1 MNPTVM
7 GADRFYGGAPARLER
22 WIGLIKPHDL
32 KIRTRAVL
40 IVLIGWFPLVL
51 LAGLQDLIYGGNS
64 LHSLLFDF
72 GSLARYVVAAPL
84 FIIAESIYFPIFG
97 KIILHFRDSGLIA
110 SHDRDRYENLVQS
123 SSKLLTSK
131 AAEIITFA
139 IAYAITAYFIVAL
152 PASDLISWSYV
163 PESGGTS
170 LSLAGKWHAIVSFP
184 IFIVLVLG
192 WVWRQLSWARF
203 LWLVSRM
210 DLQLIPTH
218 PDRCG
223 GLKFVSTIVLAYRA
237 IGFAFTAIVAGG
249 IANRMVHNGVPI
261 QAYGNV
267 MLAAVLLIGLFG
279 VGPLVAFAPL
289 LRRLRWEAIF
299 EYGMLARN
307 IGGLLGNKWLPRR
320 ENQPDDLEVPDFS
333 TTTDLY
339 SVVANIYNIEY
350 VPVSFKTVRNLL
362 IFIALPFVA
371 VLLIAEP
378 VQAILGALIKLV
390 IS

>member
-1 MNPTVM
+1 MNPTVV

-40 IVLIGWFPLVL
+40 SILIGWLPLVV

-64 LHSLLFDF
+64 LRSLFLDF
-72 GSLARYVVAAPL
+72 GSFARYVVAVPL
-84 FIIAESIYFPIFG
+84 FIIAESIYFSIFG

-110 SHDRDRYENLVQS
+110 THDRDRYENLLQS

-152 PASDLISWSYV
+152 PASDLISWSYA
-163 PESGGTS
+163 PGSGGTS

-184 IFIVLVLG
+184 LFLVLVFG
-192 WVWRQLSWARF
+192 WVWRQLLWARF
-203 LWLVSRM
+203 LWLAPRM

-223 GLKFVSTIVLAYRA
+223 GLKFVSAIAYAYRG
-237 IGFAFTAIVAGG
+237 IGFACTAIVAGG
-249 IANRMVHNGVPI
+249 IANRMVHNGAPL
-261 QAYGNV
+261 QAYRDV
-267 MLAAVLLIGLFG
+267 IIAVVLLIGLFC
-279 VGPLVAFAPL
+279 VGPLAAFAPV
-289 LRRLRWEAIF
+289 LRRLRWEAMF

-320 ENQPDDLEVPDFS
+320 ENQPDVLEVPDFS

-339 SVVANIYNIEY
+339 SVVANIYNIDY
-350 VPVSFKTVRNLL
+350 VPVSFKTVRDLL
-362 IFIALPFVA
+362 IFIALPFVG
-371 VLLIAEP
+371 VLLIAQP
-378 VQAILGALIKLV
+378 AKAILDSLVKLV
-390 IS
+390 VS

>member
-7 GADRFYGGAPARLER
+7 GADRFYGGAPAGLER
-22 WIGLIKPHDL
+22 WVGLIKPHDL

-40 IVLIGWFPLVL
+40 SILIGWVPLVL

-64 LHSLLFDF
+64 LRSFFLDF
-72 GSLARYVVAAPL
+72 ASFARYLVAAPL
-84 FIIAESIYFPIFG
+84 FIIAESIYFEILR

-110 SHDRDRYENLVQS
+110 SHDRDRYENLLRS
-123 SSKLLTSK
+123 TSKLLTSK

-163 PESGGTS
+163 PGSGGI
-170 LSLAGKWHAIVSFP
+170 SLAGKWHAIVSFP
-184 IFIVLVLG
+184 LFIVLVLG
-192 WVWRQLSWARF
+192 WVWRQIAWARF
-203 LWLVSRM
+203 LWLASRL

-223 GLKFVSTIVLAYRA
+223 GLKFVSTITYAYRA
-237 IGFAFTAIVAGG
+237 IGFACTAIVAGG
-249 IANRMVHNGVPI
+249 IANRMVHHGAPL
-261 QAYGNV
+261 QAYV
-267 MLAAVLLIGLFG
+267 DVIIAVVLLIGLFC
-279 VGPLVAFAPL
+279 VGPLAAFAPV
-289 LRRLRWEAIF
+289 LRRLRWEAMF

-320 ENQPDDLEVPDFS
+320 ENQPDVLEVPDFS

-339 SVVANIYNIEY
+339 SVVANIYNIDY
-350 VPVSFKTVRNLL
+350 VPVSFRPVRDLL
-362 IFIALPFVA
+362 IFSALPFVA

-378 VQAILGALIKLV
+378 AQAILNTLIKLV